1 MKLKELYIELSSN
14 NDTYEKYCS
23 IGHNNYGKLFSFINT
38 NYRAI
43 LPQIG
48 QRLGGFAQG
57 FKVLNN
63 VCGIK
68 RSNWLRHFGTKQE
81 IEKQHTVNMKKSE
94 FFSVSED
101 TYNKTSRGIVF
112 EKMLD
117 NQDLSYNEKNLLC
130 YILISSGYFSDI
142 PNYIFERTKLIFE
155 LFNISGYT
163 NEAVLKIIKDFI
175 ICAKRNR
182 NCEFFMNHEYLILDS
197 FYHDIDGINF
207 LNSYLLSNKD
217 EKIELHNY
225 IYSNYKQENY
235 KTKNNKCILSYKF
248 KPGGVYT
255 FNTLLCNAWM
265 LYLTKKIQECE
276 IKNFDSFITNLI
288 NIYSELFEVSQDR
301 LKTFIYN
308 TEKNRSVFQVIY
320 CKLYHVSLPIIDVEK
335 DLTLEEIKKYGK
347 LDSTDEEGS
356 AILNQ
361 ITQSLKKLAK
371 IKAEYK
377 CEMEECE
384 MCKYF
389 TAKENHKTYL
399 EIHHFIPREFAN
411 DFDVSIED
419 INNYV
424 ALCPNCHRKIHLA
437 EDSERKHLINKLFND
452 RKEKLKNS
460 GLDIDIKTLYSYYK
474 INN

>member
-117 NQDLSYNEKNLLC
+117 DQDLSYNEKNLLC

-182 NCEFFMNHEYLILDS
+182 NCKFFMNHEYLILDS

-217 EKIELHNY
+217 EKI
-225 IYSNYKQENY
+225 
-235 KTKNNKCILSYKF
+235 
-248 KPGGVYT
+248 P
-255 FNTLLCNAWM
+255 LCS
-265 LYLTKKIQECE
+265 I
-276 IKNFDSFITNLI
+276 
-288 NIYSELFEVSQDR
+288 
-301 LKTFIYN
+301 
-308 TEKNRSVFQVIY
+308 
-320 CKLYHVSLPIIDVEK
+320 
-335 DLTLEEIKKYGK
+335 GK
-347 LDSTDEEGS
+347 
-356 AILNQ
+356 
-361 ITQSLKKLAK
+361 
-371 IKAEYK
+371 
-377 CEMEECE
+377 
-384 MCKYF
+384 
-389 TAKENHKTYL
+389 
-399 EIHHFIPREFAN
+399 
-411 DFDVSIED
+411 
-419 INNYV
+419 
-424 ALCPNCHRKIHLA
+424 
-437 EDSERKHLINKLFND
+437 
-452 RKEKLKNS
+452 
-460 GLDIDIKTLYSYYK
+460 
-474 INN
+474 